1 MPMIH
6 PTHFLPTYSQ
16 VAYVCPH
23 QSQMAEGREGQAIDE
38 RIRRI
43 LKDLRERSGSSP
55 VTDETREFGYRHVPF
70 KSVETIHVR
79 FQEAVPM
86 KPRPFVF
93 DNEDE

>member
-6 PTHFLPTYSQ
+6 PPHVQPAYSY

-43 LKDLRERSGSSP
+43 LKDLRERSGSSSM
-55 VTDETREFGYRHVPF
+55 TDEALEFGYRHVPF
-70 KSVETIHVR
+70 QSAGTIRVR

-86 KPRPFVF
+86 MPRQFVF
-93 DNEDE
+93 EHEDE